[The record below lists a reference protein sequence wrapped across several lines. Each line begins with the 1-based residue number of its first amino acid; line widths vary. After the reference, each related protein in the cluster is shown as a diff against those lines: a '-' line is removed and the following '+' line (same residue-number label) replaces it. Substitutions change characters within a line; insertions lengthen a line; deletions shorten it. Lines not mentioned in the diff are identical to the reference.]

1 MVGTSFLCLKLNLQM
16 KTKLVETK
24 AIAQE
29 YKKPISTIQRW
40 VRLGI
45 IPSIQIGH
53 RTWLFDPEAV
63 RKALLEKTVPAT
75 RGKAFRI

>member
-1 MVGTSFLCLKLNLQM
+1 MN
-16 KTKLVETK
+16 TKLVPTK

-29 YKKPISTIQRW
+29 YEKPISTIQRW
-40 VRLGI
+40 VRRGI
-45 IPSIQIGH
+45 ILSIQVGH

-75 RGKAFRI
+75 GAKDVSALKTSA